1 MVLIY
6 LWSRNWRGVQIH
18 RCHVNH
24 ITPLW
29 AASALALCGSTLMHE
44 LKGSKEYRCARAPYK
59 LQIELN
65 RLSEE
70 WFNTWPRSENHQA
83 GIVSHLS
90 LAVCLFHT
98 TELAHSLLAV
108 CHSSHIHRDACHQMG
123 YVTNTVFLC
132 KKYVNIAGGFF
143 SPRPVY
149 LSVLKV
155 YKWVCL

>member
-18 RCHVNH
+18 RCRVNRTCTRVVGIH
-24 ITPLW
+24 
-29 AASALALCGSTLMHE
+29 AH
-44 LKGSKEYRCARAPYK
+44 ARAQRLRRIYRRAHAFHK

-70 WFNTWPRSENHQA
+70 WFNTRPRSENHQA

-98 TELAHSLLAV
+98 AELAHSLLAV
-108 CHSSHIHRDACHQMG
+108 CHSSHIHRDACHQMD
-123 YVTNTVFLC
+123 YVTNTVFFC
-132 KKYVNIAGGFF
+132 KKYVNIAGVFPPSLP
-143 SPRPVY
+143 SPSIY
-149 LSVLKV
+149 L
-155 YKWVCL
+155 C